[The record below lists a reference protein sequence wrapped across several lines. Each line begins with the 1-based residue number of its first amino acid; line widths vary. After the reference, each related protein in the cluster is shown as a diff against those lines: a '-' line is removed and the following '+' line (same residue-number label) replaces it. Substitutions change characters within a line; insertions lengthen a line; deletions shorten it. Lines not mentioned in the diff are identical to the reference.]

1 MDKLKIDRSFIQELT
16 TDFDDAAIVNALV
29 ALGHGLKL
37 EVIAEGV
44 ETQEQ
49 QAFLRSI
56 KCDGMQG
63 YLLSR
68 PLPAPNATSLFI
80 SKAMHG

>member
-1 MDKLKIDRSFIQELT
+1 LVKDSY
-16 TDFDDAAIVNALV
+16 DAAITKALV

-37 EVIAEGV
+37 EVVAEGV

-49 QAFLRSI
+49 LAFLRSI
-56 KCDGMQG
+56 QCDGMQG

-68 PLPAPNATSLFI
+68 PLPTQEATNLFVNKNQLGMI
-80 SKAMHG
+80 S